1 MKECS
6 LLTENIVVEEL
17 KSKKMIITTAESCT
31 GGMIA
36 SRIVNVP
43 GASAVFKQGYITYCD
58 EAKISILGVKA
69 DTLEKYHAVSRETAA
84 QMAEGGAR
92 AAGAEAC
99 IAVTGVAGP
108 DKEDGMPV
116 GLVYIGLFIYDKTYV
131 KEFHFSGSR
140 TEIRNQACE
149 EALKLILEY
158 I

>member
-92 AAGAEAC
+92 AAGADAC
-99 IAVTGVAGP
+99 IAVTGVDGP

>member
-92 AAGAEAC
+92 TARADIW

>member
-58 EAKISILGVKA
+58 EAKISILGVKS
-69 DTLEKYHAVSRETAA
+69 DTLERYHAVSRETAA

-92 AAGAEAC
+92 AAGADAC

-131 KEFHFSGSR
+131 KEFHLSGNR
-140 TEIRNQACE
+140 TEIRTQACE

>member
-69 DTLEKYHAVSRETAA
+69 DILEKYHAVSRETAA

-92 AAGAEAC
+92 AAGADAC
-99 IAVTGVAGP
+99 SAVTGVAGP

>member
-6 LLTENIVVEEL
+6 LLTENVVVEEL

-92 AAGAEAC
+92 AAGADAC

-108 DKEDGMPV
+108 DKADGMPV

-140 TEIRNQACE
+140 TEIRTQACE

>member
-1 MKECS
+1 
-6 LLTENIVVEEL
+6 
-17 KSKKMIITTAESCT
+17 
-31 GGMIA
+31 
-36 SRIVNVP
+36 
-43 GASAVFKQGYITYCD
+43 
-58 EAKISILGVKA
+58 
-69 DTLEKYHAVSRETAA
+69 
-84 QMAEGGAR
+84 MAEGGAR
-92 AAGAEAC
+92 AAGADAC

>member
-1 MKECS
+1 
-6 LLTENIVVEEL
+6 
-17 KSKKMIITTAESCT
+17 
-31 GGMIA
+31 MIA

-84 QMAEGGAR
+84 QMAEGGAG
-92 AAGAEAC
+92 AAGADAC

-140 TEIRNQACE
+140 IEIRNQACE